1 MEDNELRDRLDDLE
15 DSLEAKIQRVHD
27 MVKTEY
33 TLLELWRRTDK
44 QLAWLFAS
52 VGGLVFTI
60 VGAAI
65 LNGIF
70 AGGN

>member
-1 MEDNELRDRLDDLE
+1 MEDNELRDRLDSLE
-15 DSLEAKIQRVHD
+15 DGLEEKIQKVHD

-60 VGAAI
+60 VGATI
-65 LNGIF
+65 LDNVLRT
-70 AGGN
+70 